1 MLDVCIAFIMFLE
14 FLYYVFIMFSLFLFE
29 MFYCYFPKTT
39 IIAFTSIDHLCCMNK
54 AAVGWTR
61 CLTACSLFRS
71 SYIIMGNSL
80 EQWRA
85 GIGLFNYKCVIK
97 QGVMIK
103 VSLTFIFYYI
113 NYLLKRAFCSCKIL
127 SLVFNNIV
135 CNLYFKIVLISLLLE
150 AET

>member
-1 MLDVCIAFIMFLE
+1 
-14 FLYYVFIMFSLFLFE
+14 
-29 MFYCYFPKTT
+29 
-39 IIAFTSIDHLCCMNK
+39 
-54 AAVGWTR
+54 
-61 CLTACSLFRS
+61 
-71 SYIIMGNSL
+71 MGNSL

-85 GIGLFNYKCVIK
+85 GIGQFNNKCVIK

-113 NYLLKRAFCSCKIL
+113 NYLLKRAGCSCKIV

-150 AET
+150 TGDVEMNTGPDTTNSSLSLIYTAT